1 MSRVYDNWERLV
13 RATLRREELKLSGQ
27 RTPSELSLA
36 SLSASSSFSFTA
48 SSARISSFNFSSF
61 LAGES
66 FSYHQI
72 LLATD
77 YFNES
82 SNLIKHGHSGD
93 LFYGTLQG
101 GTPVVVKKIDLSLV
115 KNESYFVEQLEI
127 FGKLSHS
134 RLVPLLGHCLDQGDD
149 KFLVYKYMS
158 NKDLSTSLI
167 LELDSE
173 DDDLLLPTLDWKT
186 RLKIATG
193 VAEAL
198 FYLHHQCIPPL
209 VHRDIQASSILLD
222 DNFEICLGSLTE
234 VCTAQV
240 KDGNQNRIARFL
252 RLPKGAAQGTSGT
265 SKATI
270 AYDIYCFGKVLLELI
285 TGKPSLSVLLE
296 RVTSKLDLTAA
307 SGYPVRPET
316 VPVTV
321 GADHHS
327 VPGKSD
333 PPDEEDWMADVLPYL
348 TMYDDRKFVLKIV
361 DNSLNIDHED
371 LLMEVWA
378 VAMVAKA
385 CLNPKPSRRPWMTQ
399 VLEALR
405 NPLKVATEEGRLW
418 GWLSTSNGTSPS
430 SSVLPP
436 PVKKNEPPAAL
447 RSAELELE
455 FY

>member
-61 LAGES
+61 LAGAS
-66 FSYHQI
+66 FTYHQI

-101 GTPVVVKKIDLSLV
+101 GTPVVVKKIDLSLL

-158 NKDLSTSLI
+158 NRDLSTSLI

-234 VCTAQV
+234 VCTAEV

-285 TGKPSLSVLLE
+285 TGKPSL
-296 RVTSKLDLTAA
+296 R
-307 SGYPVRPET
+307 
-316 VPVTV
+316 
-321 GADHHS
+321 
-327 VPGKSD
+327 KSD

-348 TMYDDRKFVLKIV
+348 SMYDDRKFVLKIV

-385 CLNPKPSRRPWMTQ
+385 CLNPKPSRRPRMTQ

-436 PVKKNEPPAAL
+436 PVKKTEPPAAL

>member
-1 MSRVYDNWERLV
+1 MSRIYDNWERLV
-13 RATLRREELKLSGQ
+13 TATLRREELKLTGQ
-27 RTPSELSLA
+27 RTPSDISLA
-36 SLSASSSFSFTA
+36 SLSESSSFSFAA
-48 SSARISSFNFSSF
+48 SSARVSSFNFSS
-61 LAGES
+61 LLVGES
-66 FSYHQI
+66 FPYHQ
-72 LLATD
+72 LLIATD

-93 LFYGTLQG
+93 LFYGILQG
-101 GTPVVVKKIDLSLV
+101 GTPVVVKKIDPSLV
-115 KNESYFVEQLEI
+115 KDESDFVAQLEI

-134 RLVPLLGHCLDQGDD
+134 RLVPLLGHCLDKGDD
-149 KFLVYKYMS
+149 KFLVYKYMC
-158 NKDLSTSLI
+158 NRDLCTSLF

-173 DDDLLLPTLDWKT
+173 DDDLLLLPLDWKT

-198 FYLHHQCIPPL
+198 FYLHHQCVPPL

-222 DNFEICLGSLTE
+222 DNFEVRLGSLTE
-234 VCTAQV
+234 VRKAQV
-240 KDGNQNRIARFL
+240 KDSNQNRIARFL
-252 RLPKGAAQGTSGT
+252 RLPKGAAQETSGT

-285 TGKPSLSVLLE
+285 TGKPSLAVLLE
-296 RVTSKLDLTAA
+296 LVTNKLGLTTA

-316 VPVTV
+316 VPVMG
-321 GADHHS
+321 GADNRS
-327 VPGKSD
+327 VPERSD
-333 PPDEEDWMADVLPYL
+333 DPEEEDWMANILLYV
-348 TMYDDRKFVLKIV
+348 TMYDDRKFILEIV
-361 DNSLNIDHED
+361 DNSLNIDDKD

-385 CLNPKPSRRPWMTQ
+385 CLNPKPARRPRMAQ
-399 VLEALR
+399 VLKALR
-405 NPLKVATEEGRLW
+405 SPLKVVTEEGRLW
-418 GWLSTSNGTSPS
+418 GWLSASNGTGPP

>member
-134 RLVPLLGHCLDQGDD
+134 GLVPLLGHCLDQGDD

-209 VHRDIQASSILLD
+209 VHRFPPIPKT
-222 DNFEICLGSLTE
+222 CSL
-234 VCTAQV
+234 
-240 KDGNQNRIARFL
+240 
-252 RLPKGAAQGTSGT
+252 
-265 SKATI
+265 
-270 AYDIYCFGKVLLELI
+270 
-285 TGKPSLSVLLE
+285 
-296 RVTSKLDLTAA
+296 
-307 SGYPVRPET
+307 
-316 VPVTV
+316 
-321 GADHHS
+321 
-327 VPGKSD
+327 
-333 PPDEEDWMADVLPYL
+333 
-348 TMYDDRKFVLKIV
+348 
-361 DNSLNIDHED
+361 
-371 LLMEVWA
+371 
-378 VAMVAKA
+378 
-385 CLNPKPSRRPWMTQ
+385 
-399 VLEALR
+399 
-405 NPLKVATEEGRLW
+405 
-418 GWLSTSNGTSPS
+418 
-430 SSVLPP
+430 
-436 PVKKNEPPAAL
+436 
-447 RSAELELE
+447 
-455 FY
+455 